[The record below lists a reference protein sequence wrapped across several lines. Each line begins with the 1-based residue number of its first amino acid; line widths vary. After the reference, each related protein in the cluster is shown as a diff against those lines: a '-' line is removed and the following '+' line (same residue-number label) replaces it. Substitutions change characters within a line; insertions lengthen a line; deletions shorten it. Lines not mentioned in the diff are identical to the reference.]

1 MYMSMCIYIYYIY
14 TYVISV
20 YIYIHT
26 SYMYIY
32 IYTYIIYIY
41 VGARENLQETW
52 WFLPS
57 NTVGSC
63 RFALEPFSLD
73 RFNGIN
79 ADIDPL
85 YSGIESLML
94 DIDIMGYNG
103 IESQLI

>member
-1 MYMSMCIYIYYIY
+1 
-14 TYVISV
+14 
-20 YIYIHT
+20 
-26 SYMYIY
+26 MYIY

>member
-1 MYMSMCIYIYYIY
+1 M
-14 TYVISV
+14 

-32 IYTYIIYIY
+32 IYTYIIYIYIYIY

-85 YSGIESLML
+85 YSRIESLML

>member
-1 MYMSMCIYIYYIY
+1 MYVYVNVYIYIYYIYYIY
-14 TYVISV
+14 TYVICIYI
-20 YIYIHT
+20 YIYIHN
-26 SYMYIY
+26 IY
-32 IYTYIIYIY
+32 IC

-73 RFNGIN
+73 RFNVIN